1 MHTNPE
7 VLALIALGEDVG
19 SPADREH
26 AHSCRVCS
34 EEVAD
39 LARIADVGRSSTE
52 TGSLSAPSPEV
63 WARISAELGF
73 RNPHDVLIQRGL
85 QQDTRRPFLNG
96 AEQPGGTHGEHQRA
110 GASVT
115 PLSSAAD
122 ADRSRAVG
130 PGRSRTAG
138 AGRSRADGGG
148 RRLLSL
154 ALAAAIALVVG
165 IGVGVA
171 YERQVVRPVSR
182 VIASADLAARPGFP
196 GASGTAEVTADG
208 RGNRALVVRMSSPV
222 PTTGTVQV
230 WLMDNTG
237 KPTLMGTMTNG
248 VATLPIQP
256 GMSLFERPTVDISD
270 EPRNDPDPGHNGQS
284 ILRGQLV

>member
-7 VLALIALGEDVG
+7 VLALIALGENAG
-19 SPADREH
+19 SSADH
-26 AHSCRVCS
+26 DHVHSCRVCS

-52 TGSLSAPSPEV
+52 TGSLSAPRPEV

-73 RNPHDVLIQRGL
+73 SAPHDVLIG
-85 QQDTRRPFLNG
+85 RRPEPGAGQHALRNG
-96 AEQPGGTHGEHQRA
+96 DRAGVTGAGHANHAEHQRTA
-110 GASVT
+110 GSSVVPLT
-115 PLSSAAD
+115 PTGA
-122 ADRSRAVG
+122 ADRS
-130 PGRSRTAG
+130 GR
-138 AGRSRADGGG
+138 GGG

-171 YERQVVRPVSR
+171 YERQEVRPVNR
-182 VIASADLAARPGFP
+182 VIASADLAARPGYP

-222 PTTGTVQV
+222 PATGTVQV
-230 WLMDNTG
+230 WLMDNKGT
-237 KPTLMGTMTNG
+237 PTLMGTMTNG
-248 VATLPIQP
+248 VATLPIEP
-256 GMSLFERPTVDISD
+256 GMSLFTRPTVDLSD
-270 EPRNDPDPGHNGQS
+270 EPRDDPDPGHSGRS
-284 ILRGQLV
+284 ILRGDLV